1 MDNRTRA
8 ELEAAADEWARGK
21 SAEQLKAEALQNMR
35 DYIAG
40 RYPRPPAEVIEFP
53 AILSKEELWRR
64 QQALDIAWQR
74 TLDARAEL
82 ERDRAATCHRGP
94 GDPDYPKRRGY

>member
-1 MDNRTRA
+1 MS
-8 ELEAAADEWARGK
+8 EGK
-21 SAEQLKAEALQNMR
+21 TYQEMR
-35 DYIAG
+35 DDFVRRLWEYD
-40 RYPRPPAEVIEFP
+40 RPKRPAAEVVEFP
-53 AILSKEELWRR
+53 PKLSREELWRR

-82 ERDRAATCHRGP
+82 DRDRNAGFHRAP